1 MPQTMK
7 MPIVIYDHLNDDMLF
22 EYVLG
27 TKLSMYDESDTS
39 GNAWKVHVETQL
51 GEDGTPVYKKATVI
65 QLAKDLKEYLIA
77 DKKQLGI
84 TRRFPRPFTDEIWKY
99 EITLRKYEYWMNR
112 GEKNRKIDGAGIQIA
127 AS

>member
-1 MPQTMK
+1 M
-7 MPIVIYDHLNDDMLF
+7 I
-22 EYVLG
+22 
-27 TKLSMYDESDTS
+27 SSR
-39 GNAWKVHVETQL
+39 
-51 GEDGTPVYKKATVI
+51 
-65 QLAKDLKEYLIA
+65 KDLKEYLLA

-112 GEKNRKIDGAGIQIA
+112 GGGGDRKIDGAGIEIA

>member
-1 MPQTMK
+1 M
-7 MPIVIYDHLNDDMLF
+7 I
-22 EYVLG
+22 
-27 TKLSMYDESDTS
+27 SSR
-39 GNAWKVHVETQL
+39 
-51 GEDGTPVYKKATVI
+51 
-65 QLAKDLKEYLIA
+65 KDLKEYLFA

-112 GEKNRKIDGAGIQIA
+112 GGKKNRKIDGAGIQIA